1 MMASLMAGKAAMGSL
16 CAPPS
21 GSGMISSMIRNLT
34 SSGDVMRSASV
45 ACAIVK
51 EGVFND
57 NWATPYE
64 FEAKCKGH
72 ADGWQLKQLYGHN
85 AKRLG

>member
-45 ACAIVK
+45 ACATVR
-51 EGVFND
+51 EG
-57 NWATPYE
+57 A
-64 FEAKCKGH
+64 
-72 ADGWQLKQLYGHN
+72 
-85 AKRLG
+85 